1 MNTRP
6 IKVMLVDDEE
16 AYVALLEER
25 LRLRGLDVVCA
36 FRGEAALNIL
46 EKEPVDVVVLD
57 LSMPGLSGLETLAEI
72 KRRHPKIE
80 VILLTGHADIDASI
94 KGVSLGAFEFLVKPI
109 EIEELHYRI
118 EDAFFVQSPKR
129 RRKP

>member
-6 IKVMLVDDEE
+6 IKVLLVDDEE

-25 LRLRGLDVVCA
+25 LTLRGLDVVCA

-46 EKEPVDVVVLD
+46 KKEPVDVVVLD

-72 KRRHPKIE
+72 KRRHPGIE

-94 KGVSLGAFEFLVKPI
+94 KGVSLGAFEFLVKPV

-118 EDAFFVQSPKR
+118 EDAFRLTNPKS
-129 RRKP
+129 